1 MKWSDFMKTKSKR
14 FLNLATLCLALLSAT
29 LLMAQP
35 VKARDNQSQQQEH
48 ISNNN
53 VEDSQKNDSDYD
65 QGYKEGYKDGQKE
78 GAPEDPDKEEDEF
91 KNKPPRY
98 GDGYYSGYYRGWDVT
113 NRPFQTLLK
122 DIYLWL
128 WETFFK

>member
-1 MKWSDFMKTKSKR
+1 MKTRSKR
-14 FLNLATLCLALLSAT
+14 FLKLATLCLALLSTT

-48 ISNNN
+48 VSNNI

-78 GAPEDPDKEEDEF
+78 GAPADPDKKEDEF
-91 KNKPPRY
+91 KNKSLRY
-98 GDGYYSGYYRGWDVT
+98 GDGYYLGYYRGWDET

>member
-1 MKWSDFMKTKSKR
+1 MKTKSKR
-14 FLNLATLCLALLSAT
+14 FLNLATLCLALLSTT

-48 ISNNN
+48 VSNNI
-53 VEDSQKNDSDYD
+53 VEDAQKNDSDYD
-65 QGYKEGYKDGQKE
+65 QGYEEGYKEGYKEGQKE
-78 GAPEDPDKEEDEF
+78 GAPENPDKKDEDKL
-91 KNKPPRY
+91 KNKSSRY
-98 GDGYYSGYYRGWDVT
+98 GDGYYLGYYRGWDET